1 MILEKLVKYS
11 GLPVS
16 CKIRLLE
23 DKKMTEDLI
32 ETLQS
37 TGIEYFT
44 VHLRKKDQPAYFKAN
59 WKALAD
65 VVSVIMIYNY
75 ITK

>member
-1 MILEKLVKYS
+1 LILENLVQHS

-23 DKKMTEDLI
+23 DEEKTKHLI

-37 TGIEYFT
+37 TGIQFFT
-44 VHLRKKDQPAYFKAN
+44 VHLRLKDQPSHLKAN
-59 WKALAD
+59 WKAL
-65 VVSVIMIYNY
+65 SFIVIN
-75 ITK
+75 